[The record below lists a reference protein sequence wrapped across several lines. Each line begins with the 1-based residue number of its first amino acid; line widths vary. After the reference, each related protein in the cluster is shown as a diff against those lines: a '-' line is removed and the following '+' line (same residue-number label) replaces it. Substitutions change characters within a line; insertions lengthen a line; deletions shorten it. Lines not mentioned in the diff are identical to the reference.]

1 MKLSLKD
8 YNSLN
13 DNEKFN
19 KLMPIFEHIIE
30 KYNYTITDNKE
41 FFNDVKKILQ
51 EASSIKFDNKEDV
64 LPTLKKFIIEKYLLL
79 ISNKMKKNN
88 EYLMNCISKIIN
100 NKLSIVDNYKDA
112 RLEFN
117 KFYSSI
123 KVLKINIT
131 PEICMELLNNEKMY
145 TIIKLISDKEI
156 TALKKGTYE
165 SRCNELD
172 TDFILSYCS
181 KENIEIE
188 YEDVQIENIYNDD
201 IVASY
206 MKSLPSRT
214 LSKEEVA
221 ELYEKYENTNKKYL
235 QTMLCSYNGRLV
247 VSIAKRYIGRGLPFM
262 DLIQEGNLG
271 LIRAIEKFDYKKG
284 FTFSTYATW
293 WIRQAVTRALSDY
306 SRTIRIPAGKETEIY
321 RMKKTISDL
330 TNTLE
335 RTPTTEEIAK
345 EMKLPYEL
353 VKSLQLASQDAT
365 SLNEPVNSEDG
376 EELGYFIPSD
386 EAGPDQKFDTLALSE
401 AIKSAL
407 KDLSEREQQIIC
419 LRFGLIDGK
428 ERTLE
433 EVGRYFNV
441 TRERVRQIEAKAIR
455 KLRRPESKKIL
466 SGFINEPDMSVPI
479 NRNKRRKNP
488 EQLFEE
494 KMLAL
499 FSVYKREHVC
509 KAISKLTA
517 NQRKLFEYYLEKDE
531 TNSKW
536 KDEYDAP
543 FKELYDRFIKYLNK
557 VSVNG
562 IMEDEL
568 SSENKNN
575 VLVFLLEKLLTESS
589 YKFTQDDIPVLGKVF
604 SDKKYEIFREELND
618 EELRILSYRFGYYT
632 GECLSI
638 DDIARKLDKSYLY
651 IRVTLQSKIL
661 KLLEIED
668 TLEKK
673 KRYFL

>member
-51 EASSIKFDNKEDV
+51 EASAIKFDNKEDI

-131 PEICMELLNNEKMY
+131 PEICMDLLNNEKMY

-284 FTFSTYATW
+284 FTF
-293 WIRQAVTRALSDY
+293 
-306 SRTIRIPAGKETEIY
+306 
-321 RMKKTISDL
+321 
-330 TNTLE
+330 
-335 RTPTTEEIAK
+335 
-345 EMKLPYEL
+345 
-353 VKSLQLASQDAT
+353 
-365 SLNEPVNSEDG
+365 
-376 EELGYFIPSD
+376 
-386 EAGPDQKFDTLALSE
+386 
-401 AIKSAL
+401 
-407 KDLSEREQQIIC
+407 
-419 LRFGLIDGK
+419 
-428 ERTLE
+428 
-433 EVGRYFNV
+433 
-441 TRERVRQIEAKAIR
+441 
-455 KLRRPESKKIL
+455 
-466 SGFINEPDMSVPI
+466 
-479 NRNKRRKNP
+479 
-488 EQLFEE
+488 
-494 KMLAL
+494 
-499 FSVYKREHVC
+499 
-509 KAISKLTA
+509 
-517 NQRKLFEYYLEKDE
+517 
-531 TNSKW
+531 
-536 KDEYDAP
+536 
-543 FKELYDRFIKYLNK
+543 
-557 VSVNG
+557 
-562 IMEDEL
+562 
-568 SSENKNN
+568 
-575 VLVFLLEKLLTESS
+575 
-589 YKFTQDDIPVLGKVF
+589 
-604 SDKKYEIFREELND
+604 
-618 EELRILSYRFGYYT
+618 
-632 GECLSI
+632 
-638 DDIARKLDKSYLY
+638 
-651 IRVTLQSKIL
+651 
-661 KLLEIED
+661 
-668 TLEKK
+668 
-673 KRYFL
+673 